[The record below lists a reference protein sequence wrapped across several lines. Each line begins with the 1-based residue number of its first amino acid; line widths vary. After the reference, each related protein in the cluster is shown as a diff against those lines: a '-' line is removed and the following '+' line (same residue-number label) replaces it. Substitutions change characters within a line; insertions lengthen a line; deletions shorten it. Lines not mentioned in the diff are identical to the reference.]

1 MTRRLREDLTEKGTL
16 KGLRQ
21 VRVPGAK
28 IWEPGALSESARR
41 ELWCFKAVRRESDLS
56 FGPPVRRAV

>member
-1 MTRRLREDLTEKGTL
+1 MTRRLREDLTEKGT
-16 KGLRQ
+16 LRQ

-41 ELWCFKAVRRESDLS
+41 ELWCFKAVRRKSDLS